1 MASTQETLKSPAQLV
16 TPSGKMQLR
25 GSELIDGQ
33 RIPDRHTLYGENVA
47 PALSWSGTPRE
58 AKSFVLLSTD
68 PDAMRVASREWVHW
82 AVVDIPPDTASIPE
96 GGKLPAGARELKND
110 FGKTSYGGPKPPPG
124 TGVHH
129 YLFAL
134 YALRVPKLEV
144 KSGASLEEI
153 RKAIAPQAI
162 DQAVL
167 VGTFERK

>member
-16 TPSGKMQLR
+16 TPSGKMQLTSPDLA
-25 GSELIDGQ
+25 GGQ
-33 RIPDRHTLYGENVA
+33 RIPDRHTLYGENVT
-47 PALSWSGTPRE
+47 PALSWSGAPRE
-58 AKSFVLLSTD
+58 TKSFVLLATD

-82 AVVDIPPDTASIPE
+82 AVVDIPAGTTSLPE
-96 GGKLPAGARELKND
+96 GGKLPEGARELKND
-110 FGKTSYGGPKPPPG
+110 FGNTSYGGPKPPPG

-129 YLFAL
+129 YHFAL
-134 YALRVPKLEV
+134 YALRALRLEV

-153 RKAIAPQAI
+153 RKAVAAQAI